1 MAIQLLAHG
10 PLRYNTHS
18 YNHSSHSAS
27 RSSTSSF
34 SQSHYYLPSTAP
46 PTPPPRPAPL
56 HSPLPTYKPP
66 GSWPQSSWLS
76 PTPTDSPLPS
86 PKMVVPLTASALAEH
101 NGVRCACQPCASST
115 LKKMMRSHSVVAEHG
130 SVVGTSRVTRPPKD
144 YFALDSSIS
153 SYSSS
158 STGAVV
164 NVRTH
169 YQGTFS
175 NDRRGRSDRNERSDS
190 RSSSRSHSRSRSFS
204 QPASAPINIPR
215 SDATRQQRE
224 SLHPDDAYDVARS
237 LSPRD
242 SREERQ
248 RESRHR
254 PRDSLQIQHNA
265 YERAKIMRHM
275 SRLSLSPPKSKPP
288 PAPKRVRFEL
298 DGRIKYPGY

>member
-1 MAIQLLAHG
+1 
-10 PLRYNTHS
+10 
-18 YNHSSHSAS
+18 
-27 RSSTSSF
+27 
-34 SQSHYYLPSTAP
+34 
-46 PTPPPRPAPL
+46 
-56 HSPLPTYKPP
+56 
-66 GSWPQSSWLS
+66 
-76 PTPTDSPLPS
+76 
-86 PKMVVPLTASALAEH
+86 MVVPLTASALAEH
-101 NGVRCACQPCASST
+101 NGVRCACPPCASST

-130 SVVGTSRVTRPPKD
+130 SVVGTSPRRIPRPPKD

-169 YQGTFS
+169 YQGSSS
-175 NDRRGRSDRNERSDS
+175 NDGRGRSDRRERSDS

-204 QPASAPINIPR
+204 QPAPRSAPINIPR
-215 SDATRQQRE
+215 PDATRKQRE

-242 SREERQ
+242 SREERRRHTQ
-248 RESRHR
+248 SESRHK
-254 PRDSLQIQHNA
+254 PRDSLQIQHDA

-275 SRLSLSPPKSKPP
+275 SRLSLSPPKSKPKPP